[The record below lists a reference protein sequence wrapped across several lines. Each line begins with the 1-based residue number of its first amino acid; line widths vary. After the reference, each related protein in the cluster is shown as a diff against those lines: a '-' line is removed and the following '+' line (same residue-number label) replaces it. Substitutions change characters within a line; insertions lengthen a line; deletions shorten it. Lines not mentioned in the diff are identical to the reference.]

1 MPTNEDVVREVYA
14 AAEAANL
21 DLDRFVSL
29 FAEDGYFLD
38 VPSGLKWTGA
48 EVRQPIAGISR
59 PFPDFHRELLKVHSA
74 GDGVVV
80 VELRLQG
87 THKGDFM
94 IPGGAFLPATG
105 KRFDV
110 PCCDVFVVE
119 DGKVKAFHC
128 YNMRSMWIEQLSTAS
143 DEGDPAR
150 LAPGNCEPEH
160 LPG

>member
-1 MPTNEDVVREVYA
+1 MPANEDVVREVYA

-21 DLDRFVSL
+21 DLNKFVSL

-38 VPSGLKWTGA
+38 MPSGLKWTGA
-48 EVRQPIAGISR
+48 NVREPMEGLR
-59 PFPDFHRELLKVHSA
+59 GPFPDFHRKLLKVYSA
-74 GDGVVV
+74 SDGVVV

-94 IPGGAFLPATG
+94 VPGGGVLPATG

-128 YNMRSMWIEQLSTAS
+128 YNMRSTWLEQLGAAS
-143 DEGDPAR
+143 A
-150 LAPGNCEPEH
+150 
-160 LPG
+160 